1 MVIPAVSMS
10 ERRDTSSLI
19 SAPLL
24 PGGCTKSACS
34 YGWDWGPVL
43 MTVGPWKPI
52 KLETYTVRIA
62 DVDVRAR
69 VAEDLSAT
77 LDVSF
82 TLTREDHSIAS
93 VSLKSADGSLVAGQN
108 SVRIAQSGAKA
119 TFKLSAGS
127 YDLWYPVG
135 YGKQPLYTVEI
146 AVADQVRF
154 LVNE

>member
-1 MVIPAVSMS
+1 
-10 ERRDTSSLI
+10 
-19 SAPLL
+19 
-24 PGGCTKSACS
+24 
-34 YGWDWGPVL
+34 
-43 MTVGPWKPI
+43 MTAGPWKPI
-52 KLETYTVRIA
+52 KLETYTARIA

-77 LDVSF
+77 LDVNF

-93 VSLKSADGSLVAGQN
+93 ISLKSAEGSLVAGQN

-119 TFKLSAGS
+119 TFKLSAGT

-146 AVADQVRF
+146 TVADQVRVHF
-154 LVNE
+154 PSMNGGGW